1 MANRSTK
8 KALLLSVL
16 SMLLC
21 LAMLVGTTFAWFTD
35 SVTSGRNTIK
45 AGNLDVVLEY
55 WNGTKYVTV
64 DENTKLFNDA
74 ALWEPG
80 HTEVAYLKV
89 SNAGTLALKYQL
101 NVNVYEEVTG
111 TNVAGEEFYL
121 SDHLVFKVVDKK
133 IETAADLYTRDTA
146 VAAAGDVKGI
156 KDRTSGN
163 KSVHESGEKSL
174 MNTGDADYVALIVYM
189 PTSVGNEANYKTGTV
204 APSVTMG
211 VNLVATQE
219 VKESDFFNNEY
230 DKDATYPTIIAGSTD
245 VDRTAGY
252 QEINAY
258 NANGGKIGWA
268 RVPTAAIVDSAET
281 IRMNVVRTDLD
292 GTVTVAADQKALTY
306 DVTVTGIKE
315 GNIEEIE
322 VIFEVGTGLT
332 GVKLFHKNV
341 EMDVNDYA
349 YDPTTGDIRF
359 FTTSFSPYTIVF
371 DAVPQVK
378 PTLPENIPIADVTQ
392 IVVPDEELVW
402 NAYQGLIP
410 SDPDQKLDAVFKF
423 KVPEETGDAAENP
436 YGTWYCDYFVRLET
450 DKMDKLP
457 GGYITLG
464 GNYGSFGW
472 VGFDNPGAP
481 DEVAT
486 NTDIPLLGSVVTNG
500 WTYEMIADFVGE
512 FDCGVG
518 LTKKA
523 GNELDGAKFV
533 VMLRLTN
540 PENENE
546 FYNVNTVTYTFGAG
560 TSVIK

>member
-55 WNGTKYVTV
+55 WDGAKYVTV

-156 KDRTSGN
+156 KDRLGGN
-163 KSVHESGEKSL
+163 KTVHESGEKSL
-174 MNTGDADYVALIVYM
+174 KNTGDADYVALIVYM

-219 VKESDFFNNEY
+219 VKESDFFNNTY
-230 DKDATYPTIIAGSTD
+230 DKDATYPVIGMGYTD
-245 VDRTAGY
+245 VDDTAPY
-252 QEINAY
+252 QELNAY
-258 NANGGKIGWA
+258 NPKGGKVGWA
-268 RVPTAAIVDSAET
+268 RVPTGAIAD
-281 IRMNVVRTDLD
+281 TD
-292 GTVTVAADQKALTY
+292 KPLTY
-306 DVTVTGIKE
+306 TVQEVSFDENVTITSDQGAKTFEIVVNNIKE
-315 GNIEEIE
+315 GNTETIEI
-322 VIFEVGTGLT
+322 IFEAGKGLT
-332 GVKLFHKNV
+332 NIELYHKDVKLVKNV
-341 EMDVNDYA
+341 DFI
-349 YDPTTGDIRF
+349 YDPNTGDIHLY
-359 FTTSFSPYTIVF
+359 TTSFSPFTVVF
-371 DAVPQVK
+371 DAEPEVK
-378 PTLPENIPIADVTQ
+378 PDLPEDAPVAKVEDLGPYVDIPWETKYNI
-392 IVVPDEELVW
+392 
-402 NAYQGLIP
+402 YP
-410 SDPDQKLDAVFKF
+410 SSMDQKLDATYKF
-423 KVPEETGDAAENP
+423 TAPHTSETIDNTKYAD
-436 YGTWYCDYFVRLET
+436 WYCDYYVMLKT
-450 DKMDKLP
+450 DDVNFTELP
-457 GGYITLG
+457 EGYITLG
-464 GNYGSFGW
+464 GNYGDWGW
-472 VGFDNPGAP
+472 IGFDNP
-481 DEVAT
+481 EVAT
-486 NTDIPLLGSVVTNG
+486 NVEIPLLGSVTHNP
-500 WTYEMIADFVGE
+500 WTYRMVVCNVGE
-512 FDCGVG
+512 FLCGVG
-518 LTKKA
+518 LTEKA
-523 GNELDGAKFV
+523 GDALDGCEFV

-546 FYNVNTVTYTFGAG
+546 FYNVNTVTYTFGSG
-560 TSVIK
+560 DIVIE